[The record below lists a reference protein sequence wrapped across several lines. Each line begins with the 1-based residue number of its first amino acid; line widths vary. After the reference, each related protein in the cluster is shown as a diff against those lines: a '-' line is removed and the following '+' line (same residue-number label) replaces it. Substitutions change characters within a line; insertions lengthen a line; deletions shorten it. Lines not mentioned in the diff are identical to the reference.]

1 MKKRLAL
8 LFVLALFMVEARAD
22 EITLTPGQKQ
32 TLHLSEAYRSSS
44 HENKAVAYT
53 SGRGSRNVTI
63 HAKRA
68 GSTHINLYAN
78 NGKLIRD
85 LDVVVGKKMAAAA
98 VPALV
103 VAEARVPVEASE
115 EVNFSELKAK
125 TKKVKL
131 EKTPEPSPTYD
142 AWRTLRSLFP
152 KENVNIQVVGNSL
165 ALSGN
170 VSDAATAAQIMQVA
184 NQLSSG
190 RPIINMMQ
198 IKGGQQVMLRVR
210 IGEVQRGAMDQLGLS
225 VQGAVGAVTGLFYSS
240 KMYDVSTRLDYL
252 SQNGLM
258 KVLAE
263 PNLTAMSGE
272 KATFLAGGEFPIPV
286 PQKNG
291 EVFTIEYKKFGV
303 GIEFTPTVLAQN
315 RIRLAVEPEVSEI
328 SGKSVKFG
336 GGKIPVL
343 NTRRAKT
350 TVELAPG
357 ESFMIAGLISDN
369 MKDVSSEMPGLADIP
384 VLGALFRS
392 TAFKR
397 NETELVIAV
406 TPYLVDPVTAQEI
419 KLPTDKLKP
428 ASIFEQYF
436 FGTLAH
442 KDMSAGSGKS
452 AQPEGTHGFMTE

>member
-1 MKKRLAL
+1 MKKRIVL
-8 LFVLALFMVEARAD
+8 LFILSLFVVEARAD
-22 EITLTPGQKQ
+22 EITLAPGQKQ
-32 TLHLSEAYRSSS
+32 TLHLGQAYQSSE
-44 HENKAVAYT
+44 HQNKAVAYT

-68 GSTHINLYAN
+68 GSTDIKLYAK
-78 NGKLIRD
+78 NGTLIRD
-85 LDVVVGKKMAAAA
+85 LQVVVGKKLAAANA
-98 VPALV
+98 APKLA
-103 VAEARVPVEASE
+103 AIQSAPVEVTK
-115 EVNFSELKAK
+115 EVVFADLKAK
-125 TKKVKL
+125 TKTKKITK
-131 EKTPEPSPTYD
+131 EAEPSPTYD
-142 AWRTLRSLFP
+142 AWRTLRGLFP

-165 ALSGN
+165 AIGGA
-170 VSDAATAAQIMQVA
+170 VSDAGTAAQIMQVA
-184 NQLSSG
+184 GQLSGG

-198 IKGGQQVMLRVR
+198 IKSGQQVMLRVR

-225 VQGAVGAVTGLFYSS
+225 AQGVVGAVTGLFYSS

-286 PQKNG
+286 PQKDG
-291 EVFTIEYKKFGV
+291 VVTIDYKKFGV
-303 GIEFTPTVLAQN
+303 GIEFTPTVLSQN

-328 SGKSVKFG
+328 SQGSVKFA
-336 GGKIPVL
+336 GGKLPML

-369 MKDVSSEMPGLADIP
+369 MKDVSSELPGLGDIP
-384 VLGALFRS
+384 VLGGLFRS

-406 TPYLVDPVTAQEI
+406 TPYLVDPVPAQDI
-419 KLPTDKLKP
+419 KLPTDKLKA

-436 FGTLAH
+436 FGAVAH
-442 KDMSAGSGKS
+442 
-452 AQPEGTHGFMTE
+452 QPTMLQEKTSQQPQGTHGFMTE

>member
-1 MKKRLAL
+1 MKKRIAL
-8 LFVLALFMVEARAD
+8 LFVLSLFAIEARAD
-22 EITLTPGQKQ
+22 EITLAPGQKQ
-32 TLHLSEAYRSSS
+32 TLHLGQVYHSSE
-44 HENKAVAYT
+44 HQNKAVAYT

-68 GSTHINLYAN
+68 GSTDIKLYAR
-78 NGKLIRD
+78 NGELIRD
-85 LDVVVGKKMAAAA
+85 LQVTVGRKLAAAQ
-98 VPALV
+98 PI
-103 VAEARVPVEASE
+103 EIKE
-115 EVNFSELKAK
+115 EVAFADLKAK
-125 TKKVKL
+125 TKSRKMVKA
-131 EKTPEPSPTYD
+131 EEPSQTYD

-152 KENVNIQVVGNSL
+152 KEKISIQMVGNSF
-165 ALSGN
+165 ALGGT

-184 NQLSSG
+184 NQLANG
-190 RPIINMMQ
+190 KPIINMMQ
-198 IKGGQQVMLRVR
+198 VKSGQQVMLRVR

-225 VQGAVGAVTGLFYSS
+225 VQGVVGAVSGLFYSS

-263 PNLTAMSGE
+263 PNLTAISGE

-286 PQKNG
+286 PQKDG
-291 EVFTIEYKKFGV
+291 VVTIDYKKFGV

-315 RIRLAVEPEVSEI
+315 RIRLAVEPEVSDI
-328 SGKSVKFG
+328 GKGSVKFA
-336 GGKIPVL
+336 GGKIPMIT
-343 NTRRAKT
+343 TRRAKT

-369 MKDVSSEMPGLADIP
+369 MKDVSDELPGLGDIP
-384 VLGALFRS
+384 VLGGLFRS

-406 TPYLVDPVTAQEI
+406 TPYLVDPVPAQDI

-436 FGTLAH
+436 FGAIAH
-442 KDMSAGSGKS
+442 QPTMLQDKT
-452 AQPEGTHGFMTE
+452 AQQPQGAHGFMTE